1 METRII
7 PHINFDYNSTWWRV
21 DVKKIVFRLGRF
33 KIWKWETVGDYPT
46 VGDATFVSNAIK
58 KLEVK

>member
-7 PHINFDYNSTWWRV
+7 QHFNFNYDSTWWRV

-33 KIWKWETVGDYPT
+33 KIWKWETVGDYSKLCC
-46 VGDATFVSNAIK
+46 AISEAIK
-58 KLEVK
+58 RLEVK